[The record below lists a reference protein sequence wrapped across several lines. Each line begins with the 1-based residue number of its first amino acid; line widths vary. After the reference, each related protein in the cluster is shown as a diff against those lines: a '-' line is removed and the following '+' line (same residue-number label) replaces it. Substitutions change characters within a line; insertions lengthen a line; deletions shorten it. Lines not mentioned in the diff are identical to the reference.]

1 MGSKNVQNGH
11 EIMIFKNDDFSMA
24 NDGNILIFMD
34 LSSKNMSEGMA
45 HSQIMGKIFFLKP
58 CQNSTVGQNFLVSIS
73 SLICVKISLRCQ
85 ILFIINMRLK
95 DSKQCM
101 VDNRYIPKHFQKLA
115 KGY

>member
-73 SLICVKISLRCQ
+73 SLICV
-85 ILFIINMRLK
+85 N
-95 DSKQCM
+95 
-101 VDNRYIPKHFQKLA
+101 
-115 KGY
+115 